1 MHQTVSGIVNKYQKA
16 AFWRTAFKP
25 VMVGAIDLD
34 KFAQAIADGG
44 LVNSRL
50 TTGMWNSEPVRR
62 DLGVDGLGWKPDT
75 LALPEFFCGQ
85 CGTKVTVVFTYQRE
99 YPQFE

>member
-34 KFAQAIADGG
+34 KFAQAIQLMAGW
-44 LVNSRL
+44 L
-50 TTGMWNSEPVRR
+50 TR
-62 DLGVDGLGWKPDT
+62 DLRR
-75 LALPEFFCGQ
+75 A
-85 CGTKVTVVFTYQRE
+85 CGTQSPSDVI
-99 YPQFE
+99 